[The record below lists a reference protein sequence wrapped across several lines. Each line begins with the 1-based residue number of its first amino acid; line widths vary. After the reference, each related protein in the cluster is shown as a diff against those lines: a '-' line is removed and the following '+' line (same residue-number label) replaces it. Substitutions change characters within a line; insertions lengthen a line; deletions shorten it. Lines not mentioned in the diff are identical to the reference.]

1 MLSSDL
7 FRAARLDGS
16 LYAQVKVDA
25 STTARALAVVALV
38 ALAHGVGGVIRA
50 TAFERDSPLEGL
62 LFGVYGEVV
71 FWAVAA
77 SMVYLVGRYVLGS
90 TATYG
95 QVLRP
100 FSFAGV
106 PGLLILVAALASLL
120 GSGAQILVF
129 AVLIPWRLA
138 ASFVAVR
145 QSLELGRVKSL
156 VALLAG
162 VICGLIVV
170 MVGATVATTLGILG

>member
-1 MLSSDL
+1 MI
-7 FRAARLDGS
+7 
-16 LYAQVKVDA
+16 
-25 STTARALAVVALV
+25 VALV
-38 ALAHGVGGVIRA
+38 ALAHGVSDIIRA
-50 TAFERDSPLEGL
+50 TAFERDPPLEGFL
-62 LFGVYGEVV
+62 IGVYSEVV

-77 SMVYLVGRYVLGS
+77 SVVYLVGIHVSGG

-106 PGLLILVAALASLL
+106 PWLLITVAALASLL

-129 AVLIPWRLA
+129 AVLIPWQVA

-145 QSLELGRVKSL
+145 QGLELDRVKSAI
-156 VALLAG
+156 ALLAG
-162 VICGLIVV
+162 VVCGLIVV
-170 MVGATVATTLGILG
+170 MVGTTIATALEMLV